1 MYLFA
6 VNQDGVPR
14 YPGKIRLYRLKLSVK
29 QQNGAYA
36 LARDLVPVRDPSTGA
51 PALWDKVTESYFR
64 NAGKYLLAG
73 GGGER
78 DFDGA
83 FMMIVR

>member
-6 VNQDGVPR
+6 VNQDGVVR
-14 YPGKIRLYRLKLSVK
+14 YPGKARLYSLVLRQK
-29 QQNGAYA
+29 QPDGSYA
-36 LARDLVPVRDPSTGA
+36 MVRRLVPVKDPLTGGV
-51 PALWDKVTESYFR
+51 ALWDKATETYFR
-64 NAGKYLLAG
+64 NGGQYRLAG
-73 GGGER
+73 GGAER